1 LWGRRGTP
9 RLYAMT
15 LPLSIYDMLD
25 FNNTEIAFSSK
36 SRGELQNA
44 YWLFNTIKYPWL
56 VKCAKVATS
65 IALKIHFPLAWA
77 VKPTL
82 YKQFVGGETLQDCS
96 AAINHLMKYNVKST
110 LDYSAESEQTP
121 EGIQATF
128 EETLRSIDFAKGNT
142 NLAYAVFK
150 PSTITTDELLAKAS
164 EKREELTIDD
174 VRHFREFRERFMALC
189 QRAYDNDVRILV
201 DAEDYCFQDAIDAL
215 TDEAMRKFNKK
226 RAIVFA
232 TLQMY
237 RHDRMP
243 YLRRIYDDAVAKGY
257 IAGVKFVRGAYMEAE
272 RARAAALDYPDP
284 ICKDKQATD
293 ENYDAAVRFTMD
305 HLDRFE
311 MFMGTHN
318 EESNYK
324 LAKLMD
330 EKGIARDD
338 SRVFFAQ
345 LLGMSDNISF
355 NLAHA
360 GYNVTKYVPYA
371 SVRDVLPYLI
381 RRAEENTS
389 VAGQTS
395 RELRMLEMEM
405 ARRKEHKPAE
415 GR

>member
-1 LWGRRGTP
+1 
-9 RLYAMT
+9 
-15 LPLSIYDMLD
+15 MLD

-36 SRGELQNA
+36 SQGELQNA
-44 YWLFNTIKYPWL
+44 YLLFNTIKHPWL
-56 VKCAKVATS
+56 VKCAKIGTNL
-65 IALKIHFPLAWA
+65 ALNIHFPLAWA

-96 AAINHLMKYNVKST
+96 KAIDHLMKFNVRST
-110 LDYSAESEQTP
+110 LDFSAEGEQTP

-128 EETLRSIDFAKGNT
+128 EETMRSIDYAKGNDK
-142 NLAYAVFK
+142 LAYAVFK

-164 EKREELTIDD
+164 EKRGELQIEE
-174 VRHFREFRERFMALC
+174 VKQFREFRERFMAFC

-201 DAEDYCFQDAIDAL
+201 DAEDYCFQDAIDEL
-215 TDEAMRKFNKK
+215 TDEAMRKFNHK

-243 YLRRIYDDAVAKGY
+243 YLRRIYDDAVQKGY
-257 IAGVKFVRGAYMEAE
+257 IAGVKFVRGAYMEEE
-272 RARAAALDYPDP
+272 RARAAALGYPDP
-284 ICKDKQATD
+284 ICKDKKATD
-293 ENYDAAVRFTMD
+293 ENYDAGVRFVMD

-330 EKGIARDD
+330 EKGIARGD
-338 SRVFFAQ
+338 SRIFFAQ

-355 NLAHA
+355 NLAHE
-360 GYNVTKYVPYA
+360 GFNVTKYVPYA
-371 SVRDVLPYLI
+371 AVRDVLPYLI

-395 RELRMLEMEM
+395 RELRMLKAEMD
-405 ARRKEHKPAE
+405 RRKKAAK
-415 GR
+415 

>member
-1 LWGRRGTP
+1 MWGRRGVP

-15 LPLSIYDMLD
+15 LPLSTYNMLD

-65 IALKIHFPLAWA
+65 IVLKIHFPLAWA

-243 YLRRIYDDAVAKGY
+243 YLR
-257 IAGVKFVRGAYMEAE
+257 
-272 RARAAALDYPDP
+272 
-284 ICKDKQATD
+284 
-293 ENYDAAVRFTMD
+293 
-305 HLDRFE
+305 
-311 MFMGTHN
+311 
-318 EESNYK
+318 
-324 LAKLMD
+324 
-330 EKGIARDD
+330 
-338 SRVFFAQ
+338 
-345 LLGMSDNISF
+345 
-355 NLAHA
+355 
-360 GYNVTKYVPYA
+360 
-371 SVRDVLPYLI
+371 
-381 RRAEENTS
+381 
-389 VAGQTS
+389 
-395 RELRMLEMEM
+395 
-405 ARRKEHKPAE
+405 
-415 GR
+415 

>member
-1 LWGRRGTP
+1 
-9 RLYAMT
+9 
-15 LPLSIYDMLD
+15 MLD
-25 FNNTEIAFSSK
+25 FNNTEIAFSAK
-36 SRGELQNA
+36 SPGELQNA
-44 YWLFNTIKYPWL
+44 YLLFNTIKHPWL
-56 VKCAKVATS
+56 VKCAKIGTQV
-65 IALKIHFPLAWA
+65 ALKIHFPLAWA

-82 YKQFVGGETLQDCS
+82 YKQFVGGETLQDC
-96 AAINHLMKYNVKST
+96 AKAINHLMKYNVKST
-110 LDYSAESEQTP
+110 LDFSAEGEQTP
-121 EGIQATF
+121 EGIRATF
-128 EETLRSIDFAKGNT
+128 DETIRSIDYAKGNA

-164 EKREELTIDD
+164 EKRGELTIEE
-174 VRHFREFRERFMALC
+174 VKQFREFRERFMALC

-201 DAEDYCFQDAIDAL
+201 DAEDYCFQDALDEL
-215 TDEAMRKFNKK
+215 TDEAMRKYNKK

-237 RHDRMP
+237 RHDRMA
-243 YLRRIYDDAVAKGY
+243 YLRRIYDDAIEKNY
-257 IAGVKFVRGAYMEAE
+257 IAGVKFVRGAYMEEE
-272 RARAAALDYPDP
+272 RARAAALGYPDP

-293 ENYDAAVRFTMD
+293 ENYDAGVRFVMD
-305 HLDRFE
+305 HLERFE

-330 EKGIARDD
+330 EKGIPRND
-338 SRVFFAQ
+338 SRIFFAQ

-355 NLAHA
+355 NLAHE

-371 SVRDVLPYLI
+371 AVRDVLPYLI

-395 RELRMLEMEM
+395 RELRMLKSEMD
-405 ARRKEHKPAE
+405 RRKKMKK
-415 GR
+415 